1 MFPVLQKLID
11 NYTPLTSLQI
21 FEAAT
26 TPRNGPSAMPQAN
39 GLKEEISEIA
49 TRIAH
54 IGILHWRVW
63 APLAYLV
70 DPDAEDDTNQGM
82 P

>member
-1 MFPVLQKLID
+1 M
-11 NYTPLTSLQI
+11 QI

-26 TPRNGPSAMPQAN
+26 AGSKNGDVSD
-39 GLKEEISEIA
+39 GGVKEEINEVA

-54 IGILHWRVW
+54 IGILHWWVW

-70 DPDAEDDTNQGM
+70 DPDADVEEEGEATGITERARSL